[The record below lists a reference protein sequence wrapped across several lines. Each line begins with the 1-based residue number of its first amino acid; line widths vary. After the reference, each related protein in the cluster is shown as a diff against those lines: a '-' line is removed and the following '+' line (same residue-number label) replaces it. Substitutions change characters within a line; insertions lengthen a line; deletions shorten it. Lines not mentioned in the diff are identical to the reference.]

1 MGSGRRLCLFSR
13 ASASIGSIVFCA
25 FIGVVAGRAGEP
37 NSLPVPSITIYPG
50 DTIKDSWLVD
60 REFSPSAAVAKGAV
74 MENRQSIVGK
84 VARRT
89 LLPGSPI
96 PLNAIM
102 DPKTV
107 ANGAKVKIVYE
118 DSGLNIT
125 AYGAALQAGGVGEVI
140 SVRNLDSGLIVSGT
154 VQPDGSIRVSG
165 G

>member
-1 MGSGRRLCLFSR
+1 M
-13 ASASIGSIVFCA
+13 
-25 FIGVVAGRAGEP
+25 
-37 NSLPVPSITIYPG
+37 
-50 DTIKDSWLVD
+50 D